1 MSMLCLNMYHH
12 NDKGTNF
19 FEKSYKNVFIFSMSN
34 EKMLFLTHLY
44 KNRGDSRHY
53 HLIILWFDVYF
64 TSTFLTE
71 TSVIFIMLIPFSGF
85 DSCSPNV
92 LYIEA

>member
-44 KNRGDSRHY
+44 
-53 HLIILWFDVYF
+53 
-64 TSTFLTE
+64 
-71 TSVIFIMLIPFSGF
+71 
-85 DSCSPNV
+85 
-92 LYIEA
+92 